1 MAALSRAVIQLPDF
15 AEMAYKKSLA
25 DEERRLRDEE
35 KQERKVAQRQREAD
49 AFGVKQS
56 YYEKSFALEPGAKA
70 VAGEAYKA
78 WEQAAI
84 EYEKTGSED
93 AKLKM
98 QKAAGVY
105 NQVVGTGLAISNGIM
120 EEAETFRKNPS
131 AFTPESQKVANQAI
145 ADRKNINFQPV
156 LENGVLF
163 VTEKGKKIPVTE
175 SVYFSTNLQPG
186 YNTLGLVP
194 VDPSTKYMNPMEQAQ
209 LLSKGSSDANGVKI
223 DDGSN
228 ITYNKS
234 ELIKKVRAAYEN
246 NLKEYPP
253 QVEAVILRHW
263 TAVNGR
269 PPSPQERE
277 SVIAEYKN
285 PTLFES
291 AKERFWSEMFPYID
305 TPPPQRGVA
314 PRQGEPSR
322 ASKDLSFFL
331 ENTKG
336 VESRLS
342 DGRVVAQFD
351 DPPIEDFSVGDRRYS
366 VKRIS
371 FDKEGTPL
379 MIIQDEFG
387 ETVPQR
393 DKNKAPNQEFN
404 AAYKM
409 ALSKMKPYLSEL
421 RAFSK
426 KAIAGSKDVN
436 KSSVGSVPAG
446 YEQ

>member
-56 YYEKSFALEPGAKA
+56 YYEKSFALESGAKR
-70 VAGEAYKA
+70 VADEAYKLFQ
-78 WEQAAI
+78 QAGI
-84 EYEKTGSED
+84 DYEKTGSEE
-93 AKLKM
+93 AKIRM
-98 QKAAGVY
+98 EKAAGQF
-105 NQVVGTGLAISNGIM
+105 NQVVGAGLAVSNAVNQ
-120 EEAETFRKNPS
+120 EFETFKKNPS
-131 AFTPESQKVANQAI
+131 AFTAESQKIANQAYS
-145 ADRKNINFQPV
+145 DRKNIDFQPV
-156 LENGVLF
+156 IDNGMIF
-163 VTEKGKKIPVTE
+163 INEKGKKVPITE
-175 SVYFSTNLQPG
+175 SIYFSANVQPG

-209 LLSKGSSDANGVKI
+209 LLSKSSSDANGVKI
-223 DDGSN
+223 DDGRN

-263 TAVNGR
+263 TEVNGR

-285 PTLFES
+285 PILFES
-291 AKERFWSEMFPYID
+291 AKERFWSEMFPFID

-314 PRQGEPSR
+314 SQQGEPSR
-322 ASKDLSFFL
+322 ASRDLSFFL

-393 DKNKAPNQEFN
+393 NKNKAPNQEFN
-404 AAYKM
+404 AAYKK
-409 ALSKMKPYLSEL
+409 ALSEMKPYLSEL

-426 KAIAGSKDVN
+426 KAIAGSDNTN
-436 KSSVGSVPAG
+436 KSKVGSRPSG
-446 YEQ
+446 Y

>member
-35 KQERKVAQRQREAD
+35 KQERKTAQRQREVD
-49 AFGVKQS
+49 TFGVKQS

-78 WEQAAI
+78 FEQAGI
-84 EYEKTGSED
+84 EYEKTGSEE

-131 AFTPESQKVANQAI
+131 AFTSESQKAANQAI

-209 LLSKGSSDANGVKI
+209 LLSKGSADANGVKI
-223 DDGSN
+223 DDGRN
-228 ITYNKS
+228 ITYNKP
-234 ELIKKVRAAYEN
+234 ELVKKVRAAYEN

-291 AKERFWSEMFPYID
+291 AKERYWSEMFPFID
-305 TPPPQRGVA
+305 TPPTQRGVA
-314 PRQGEPSR
+314 PTGGQSDDMTRNQRNELLALVEGSR
-322 ASKDLSFFL
+322 GDFIESGTFAGQKEDRYMIGNTDYTL
-331 ENTKG
+331 E
-336 VESRLS
+336 VP
-342 DGRVVAQFD
+342 DGM
-351 DPPIEDFSVGDRRYS
+351 GG
-366 VKRIS
+366 K
-371 FDKEGTPL
+371 KPL
-379 MIIQDEFG
+379 MVTGMGINRDGTFVATIRDG
-387 ETVPQR
+387 EENVSTEA
-393 DKNKAPNQEFN
+393 NKRLLIKELTRKGLYEPLIGVMKARIGE
-404 AAYKM
+404 YKT
-409 ALSKMKPYLSEL
+409 
-421 RAFSK
+421 
-426 KAIAGSKDVN
+426 GSRP
-436 KSSVGSVPAG
+436 SG
-446 YEQ
+446 Y

>member
-1 MAALSRAVIQLPDF
+1 
-15 AEMAYKKSLA
+15 
-25 DEERRLRDEE
+25 
-35 KQERKVAQRQREAD
+35 
-49 AFGVKQS
+49 
-56 YYEKSFALEPGAKA
+56 
-70 VAGEAYKA
+70 
-78 WEQAAI
+78 
-84 EYEKTGSED
+84 
-93 AKLKM
+93 M

-131 AFTPESQKVANQAI
+131 AFTSESQKVANQAI

-209 LLSKGSSDANGVKI
+209 LLSKGSADANGVKI
-223 DDGSN
+223 DDGRN
-228 ITYNKS
+228 ITYNKP
-234 ELIKKVRAAYEN
+234 ELVKKVRAAYEN

-291 AKERFWSEMFPYID
+291 AKERYWSEMFPFID
-305 TPPPQRGVA
+305 TPPTQRGVA
-314 PRQGEPSR
+314 PTGGQSDDMTRNQRNELLALVEGSR
-322 ASKDLSFFL
+322 GDFIESGTFAGQKEDRYMIGNTDYTL
-331 ENTKG
+331 E
-336 VESRLS
+336 VP
-342 DGRVVAQFD
+342 DGM
-351 DPPIEDFSVGDRRYS
+351 GG
-366 VKRIS
+366 K
-371 FDKEGTPL
+371 KPL
-379 MIIQDEFG
+379 MVTGMGINRDGTFVATIRDG
-387 ETVPQR
+387 EENVSTEA
-393 DKNKAPNQEFN
+393 NKRLLIKELTRKGLYEPLIGVMKARIGE
-404 AAYKM
+404 YKT
-409 ALSKMKPYLSEL
+409 
-421 RAFSK
+421 
-426 KAIAGSKDVN
+426 GSRP
-436 KSSVGSVPAG
+436 SG
-446 YEQ
+446 Y